1 MDIFY
6 KKLML
11 LTLTLVSCG
20 VIWSQESVSKKIE
33 KRYPMTNAGELSLD
47 NIYGDVTITGW
58 DKNSLKITVDI
69 EVTHK
74 KMDNAK
80 ALLER
85 INANIQTSGDLVA
98 FTSEVAEKSTSF
110 FSRYFN
116 KANPFDFDKSNVK
129 INYTVY
135 LPTNAEL
142 DITNKFGDLIIGEW
156 TGKLKANV
164 QHGDV
169 WVNDD
174 ITNANIELKFGK
186 LNAKSITYGNIRLKN
201 GKINMEESKDL
212 RINSNGST
220 IDINKISSLE
230 LYSSKDE
237 VTLDNIGSIV
247 GDLKFSS
254 IYIDTLNNN
263 IGLSMKLAD
272 FKVSKVTERD
282 ASITIQQESSEVSL
296 NISDLAFRFEA
307 VLEQG
312 LLRLPKTFTNIK
324 TKVIN
329 KADKI
334 REINASYG
342 NDPSGKISFTGRKGV
357 IVLKEI

>member
-11 LTLTLVSCG
+11 LTLTLVCCG
-20 VIWSQESVSKKIE
+20 ALWSQESVSKKIE
-33 KRYPMTNAGELSLD
+33 KTYPMTNAGELGLD
-47 NIYGDVTITGW
+47 NKYGDITITGW
-58 DKNSLKITVDI
+58 DKNSLKITMDI

-74 KMDNAK
+74 KKDIAED
-80 ALLER
+80 LLER
-85 INANIQTSGDLVA
+85 INADIQTSGDLVS
-98 FTSEVAEKSTSF
+98 FTSEIAEKRTSF

-142 DITNKFGDLIIGEW
+142 DITNKFGDLVIEEW

-169 WVNDD
+169 WVNDN

-186 LNAKSITYGNIRLKN
+186 LNAKSITYGNIRMKN
-201 GKINMEESKDL
+201 GKIHMEESKDL

-220 IDINKISSLE
+220 IDIGRISSLE

-237 VTLDNIGSIV
+237 VAFENIGSIV
-247 GDLKFSS
+247 GDLKFST
-254 IYIDTLNNN
+254 IYIDTLNND
-263 IGLSMKLAD
+263 IGLTMKLVD
-272 FKVSKVTERD
+272 FRVSKIIERD
-282 ASITIQQESSEVSL
+282 ASITIQQESSDVSL
-296 NISDLAFRFEA
+296 NISDLAFKFEA

-312 LLRLPKTFTNIK
+312 LLRLPKTFTNMK
-324 TKVIN
+324 TKVID
-329 KADKI
+329 KTDKI
-334 REINASYG
+334 REINATYG

-357 IVLKEI
+357 IVLREL